1 MGSKPAPPPA
11 PTIVMPTPTAPTLY
25 RTMIPQESFQ
35 DVAALGKRLDEQ
47 IAGLQQAR
55 YQSVGTPAEIGER
68 MRGREE
74 QEKASYLA
82 SLPGQT
88 KDPGLLQ
95 VGIDA
100 QGRPTT
106 KGSGAVQT
114 TMSAG
119 QAEAVKTAG
128 SNLAQAQE
136 AFKKAKA
143 QKGKADPSLVD
154 PTKFDPE
161 YAKRSID
168 VFKMKN

>member
-35 DVAALGKRLDEQ
+35 DVAALAKRLDEQ

-95 VGIDA
+95 VGTDV

-114 TMSAG
+114 SMSAG
-119 QAEAVKTAG
+119 QAEAVKTAR
-128 SNLAQAQE
+128 SSLAQAQE

-168 VFKMKN
+168 VFKMKA